1 MSRYR
6 HREVLHMNI
15 EPEKRKGRQNGTRR
29 NGLRT
34 FNYYFNNTVTCT

>member
-15 EPEKRKGRQNGTRR
+15 EPEKREGRQNER
-29 NGLRT
+29 NTAERIKD
-34 FNYYFNNTVTCT
+34 F

>member
-1 MSRYR
+1 MSRCR
-6 HREVLHMNI
+6 HRGVLHMNI
-15 EPEKRKGRQNGTRR
+15 QPEKREERQNGTRR